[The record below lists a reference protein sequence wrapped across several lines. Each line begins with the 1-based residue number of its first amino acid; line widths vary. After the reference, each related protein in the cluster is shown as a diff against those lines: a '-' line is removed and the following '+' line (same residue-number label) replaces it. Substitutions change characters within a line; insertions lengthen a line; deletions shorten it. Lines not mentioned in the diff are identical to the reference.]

1 VNAGFVGFLFAYE
14 KGDGVVLMTNGQNT
28 KALGLE
34 IIHTLSKQYG
44 WTEFPRDSTF
54 TNPWVIGL
62 SACALL
68 LIAYLLFRV
77 IRHRKRRNEQPVT
90 LHFMGGE

>member
-1 VNAGFVGFLFAYE
+1 M
-14 KGDGVVLMTNGQNT
+14 VLMTNGQNT

-62 SACALL
+62 SACVLL
-68 LIAYLLFRV
+68 PITYFLFRI

-90 LHFMGGE
+90 LHL

>member
-1 VNAGFVGFLFAYE
+1 
-14 KGDGVVLMTNGQNT
+14 MTNGQNT

-44 WTEFPRDSTF
+44 WTEFPTDSAF

-62 SACALL
+62 SASALFL
-68 LIAYLLFRV
+68 LTCLLFRI
-77 IRHRKRRNEQPVT
+77 IRQRKRRNEQRVT
-90 LHFMGGE
+90 LRL